1 MFHLVLGAEALGL
14 AEDEDGHLVLDP
26 QLAAH
31 PLRRIAMLIYVN
43 YLRSYQQ

>member
-31 PLRRIAMLIYVN
+31 PLPRIAILRYV
-43 YLRSYQQ
+43 YYIR